1 MKELIERIEKQ
12 AIHRGAGMID
22 VSGFLNH
29 EVDPHFISR
38 IGQQFIW
45 RLIYAGVDDP
55 TKIVTAEVSG
65 ICLAFA
71 TAKLLLDKHVHVLWM
86 RKHKPI
92 TWGPYHLATAPSATH
107 GGLVKLMVGQER
119 LSSQDKVWIVDDFLW
134 TGAVLLAMAR
144 LIAMSGAKLLGIA
157 VAIEKP
163 GGQGREALANLGV
176 PVISLCRV
184 TCHGGQLQVQE
195 GRSD

>member
-1 MKELIERIEKQ
+1 MKELMERIENE
-12 AIHRGAGMID
+12 AIHRGASMID
-22 VSGFLNH
+22 VSSFLNH

-38 IGQQFIW
+38 IGQEFIW
-45 RLIYAGVDDP
+45 RLVYAGVDDP

-71 TAKLLLDKHVHVLWM
+71 TAKLLEDVQVLWM

-119 LSSQDKVWIVDDFLW
+119 LGPKDKVWIVDDFLW
-134 TGAVLLAMAR
+134 TGAVLLAMSR
-144 LIAMSGAKLLGIA
+144 LIAMSGAKLLGVA
-157 VAIEKP
+157 AAIEKP
-163 GGQGREALANLGV
+163 GGQGREALASLDV

-184 TCHGGQLQVQE
+184 TFHGGRLQVQE
-195 GRSD
+195 GSSD

>member
-1 MKELIERIEKQ
+1 MKELMERIRTH
-12 AIHRGAGMID
+12 AVHRGASMID
-22 VSGFLNH
+22 VSSFLNH

-38 IGQQFIW
+38 IANEFIW
-45 RLIYAGVDDP
+45 RLLHAGVDDP

-71 TAKLLLDKHVHVLWM
+71 TAKFFEDVQVLWM

-119 LSSQDKVWIVDDFLW
+119 LTSQDKVWIIDDFLW
-134 TGAVLLAMAR
+134 TAATLLAMSR
-144 LIAMSGAKLLGIA
+144 LIAMSGAKLLGIGA
-157 VAIEKP
+157 AIEKP
-163 GGQGREALANLGV
+163 GGQGREALVSLGV
-176 PVISLCRV
+176 PVVSLCRV
-184 TCHGGQLQVQE
+184 TFHGGRLQVQE
-195 GRSD
+195 GKQ